1 MTEIAL
7 AVGGAFA
14 ASALFGSMW
23 FARIGLL
30 VLAVAAVVAVRSA
43 WKEVVD
49 AKVEAHAQLLA
60 AENHHQELLFETR
73 QSATIVREVLRK
85 RNAVLAETLTATRAD
100 LAITRTEVI
109 ERNRLITD
117 QIRVMSAMRGDLA
130 AARVERDELAGHVT
144 MLIGRVSRLED
155 HMTSDSA
162 EVLSLPRRVQRP
174 DRPEVW
180 HTDELPAVA
189 ELPQLE
195 AQSPATPVWKQA

>member
-1 MTEIAL
+1 M

-14 ASALFGSMW
+14 VSALFGSPW
-23 FARIGLL
+23 FARAGLV
-30 VLAVAAVVAVRSA
+30 VLAVTAVIAVRAA
-43 WKEVVD
+43 WKEVVEV
-49 AKVEAHAQLLA
+49 KVEGHNQLIVS
-60 AENHHQELLFETR
+60 ENTLQELLFETR

-85 RNAVLAETLTATRAD
+85 RNSVLAETLAATRSE
-100 LAITRTEVI
+100 LTITRTEVI

-155 HMTSDSA
+155 HLTTDSA

-174 DRPEVW
+174 DRDANW
-180 HTDELPAVA
+180 DTDELPAVA
-189 ELPQLE
+189 ALPQLP
-195 AQSPATPVWKQA
+195 AKSPATPVWKHA